1 MVRVAALCCRPG
13 VGELTVLG
21 RLRHVYD
28 RARRA
33 GPDGRLLLAEAF
45 VASVVV
51 RAALSGL
58 PYAAAARVITR
69 AQPLIGR
76 RPREPRRIVW
86 AVRVAAARVPGATC
100 LVQAL
105 VGQALLARSGRSSAV
120 RFGVRRGAAGVEAH
134 AWLEHEGSALVGADE
149 RYAPFEGVR
158 A

>member
-1 MVRVAALCCRPG
+1 M
-13 VGELTVLG
+13 LG
-21 RLRHVYD
+21 SLQHVYD

-45 VASVVV
+45 VATVVV
-51 RAALSGL
+51 RAALSSL
-58 PYAAAARVITR
+58 PYAAASRVIAR

-76 RPREPRRIVW
+76 RPREPRRVAW
-86 AVRVAAARVPGATC
+86 AVRAAAHRVPGATC

-105 VGQALLARSGRSSAV
+105 VGQALLARSGRTSAI
-120 RFGVRRGAAGVEAH
+120 RFGVRRAATGVEAH
-134 AWLEHEGSALVGADE
+134 AWLEHEGGTLVGADE